1 MARGWE
7 SKSVES
13 QIDEASQQQSN
24 NSKVPLNDDERKTK
38 REREI
43 LLLARARVLQQLES
57 SPNERYS
64 ESRREALKELE
75 RKLQELMP
83 ES

>member
-13 QIDEASQQQSN
+13 QIDQAAENKSN
-24 NSKVPLNDDERKTK
+24 NSNAPLSDNEKKAK

-43 LLLARARVLQQLES
+43 LLLARARVLQQIEA
-57 SPNERYS
+57 SPNERYT
-64 ESRREALKELE
+64 ESRRQALKELDE
-75 RKLQELMP
+75 KLGKNGG
-83 ES
+83 

>member
-13 QIDEASQQQSN
+13 QIDQANQEKSSSSNSQLNEAEQ
-24 NSKVPLNDDERKTK
+24 KAR

-43 LLLARARVLQQLES
+43 LLLARARVLQQLEA
-57 SPNERYS
+57 SPNQRYT
-64 ESRREALKELE
+64 ELRRKALKELDE
-75 RKLQELMP
+75 KLGNQ
-83 ES
+83 